1 MSGVVFFVIVIMR
14 PKYHQVHSIS
24 QPGGFMIEEG
34 YADRGRIMAVEF
46 DKKIIVYWWMV
57 SNFSLL
63 ITFVGIILM
72 PIWLPLG
79 WFVHKKQYDHMS
91 GALTDRSINM
101 RMGWL
106 FKKQQNIP
114 LDKLTDV
121 SIHEGPIL
129 NAFGVV
135 RMQFETAGAAP
146 FILTGV
152 KNANQ
157 FRDLVLQ
164 QRDSLV
170 SAPQQSAPSDD
181 SNDVLVEIRDIL
193 KQISE
198 NMSNE

>member
-1 MSGVVFFVIVIMR
+1 M
-14 PKYHQVHSIS
+14 
-24 QPGGFMIEEG
+24 ETG
-34 YADRGRIMAVEF
+34 YADRGHIMAVEF
-46 DKKIIVYWWMV
+46 DRKIIIYWWIMA
-57 SNFSLL
+57 NIGLL
-63 ITFVGIILM
+63 SSVVGIILM
-72 PIWLPLG
+72 PIWIPFG
-79 WFVHKKQYDHMS
+79 WLVHQKQYEHMS

-152 KNANQ
+152 KNSDQ

-170 SAPQQSAPSDD
+170 STNQKSTTSDD
-181 SNDVLVEIRDIL
+181 SDNVLVEIRDIL
-193 KQISE
+193 KQISSKISIE
-198 NMSNE
+198 Q

>member
-1 MSGVVFFVIVIMR
+1 ME
-14 PKYHQVHSIS
+14 P
-24 QPGGFMIEEG
+24 G
-34 YADRGRIMAVEF
+34 YADRGHIMAVEF
-46 DKKIIVYWWMV
+46 DRKIIVYWWIMA
-57 SNFSLL
+57 NLGLL
-63 ITFVGIILM
+63 ATMVGIILM
-72 PIWLPLG
+72 PIWLPFG
-79 WFVHKKQYDHMS
+79 WIVHRKQYEHMS

-152 KNANQ
+152 KNSNQ

-164 QRDSLV
+164 HRDSLV
-170 SAPQQSAPSDD
+170 SNPQQSAPSDD
-181 SNDVLVEIRDIL
+181 SNNVLFEIRDLL
-193 KQISE
+193 KEINTNLSSE
-198 NMSNE
+198 E

>member
-1 MSGVVFFVIVIMR
+1 VL
-14 PKYHQVHSIS
+14 
-24 QPGGFMIEEG
+24 FMEAG
-34 YADRGRIMAVEF
+34 YADRGHIMAVEF
-46 DKKIIVYWWMV
+46 DRKIIIYWWIMA
-57 SNFSLL
+57 NIGLL
-63 ITFVGIILM
+63 SSVVGIILM
-72 PIWLPLG
+72 PIWIPFG
-79 WFVHKKQYDHMS
+79 WLVHQKQYEHMS

-152 KNANQ
+152 KNSDQ

-170 SAPQQSAPSDD
+170 STNQKSTTSDD
-181 SNDVLVEIRDIL
+181 SDNVLVEIRDIL
-193 KQISE
+193 KQISSKI
-198 NMSNE
+198 SNEQ

>member
-1 MSGVVFFVIVIMR
+1 
-14 PKYHQVHSIS
+14 
-24 QPGGFMIEEG
+24 
-34 YADRGRIMAVEF
+34 MAVEF
-46 DKKIIVYWWMV
+46 DRKIIVYWWIMANVGLLVTMV
-57 SNFSLL
+57 GILL
-63 ITFVGIILM
+63 I
-72 PIWLPLG
+72 PIWFLFG
-79 WFVHKKQYDHMS
+79 WIVHKKQFDHMS

-101 RMGWL
+101 RIGWL

-121 SIHEGPIL
+121 SMHSGPIL

-146 FILTGV
+146 FIITGV
-152 KNANQ
+152 KNSEQ

-170 SAPQQSAPSDD
+170 YNPQQSASSED

-193 KQISE
+193 QQI
-198 NMSNE
+198 NANISNED

>member
-1 MSGVVFFVIVIMR
+1 ME
-14 PKYHQVHSIS
+14 P
-24 QPGGFMIEEG
+24 G
-34 YADRGRIMAVEF
+34 YADRGHIMAVEF
-46 DKKIIVYWWMV
+46 DRKIIVYWWLMA
-57 SNFSLL
+57 NLGLL
-63 ITFVGIILM
+63 VTVVGIIAM
-72 PIWLPLG
+72 VVWIPFG
-79 WFVHKKQYDHMS
+79 WIVHKKQFEHMS

-152 KNANQ
+152 KNSDQ

-170 SAPQQSAPSDD
+170 SAPQQSASSDD

-193 KQISE
+193 QQI
-198 NMSNE
+198 NANISNEE

>member
-1 MSGVVFFVIVIMR
+1 MME
-14 PKYHQVHSIS
+14 P
-24 QPGGFMIEEG
+24 G
-34 YADRGRIMAVEF
+34 YADRGHIMAVEF
-46 DKKIIVYWWMV
+46 DRKIIVYWWMMA
-57 SNFSLL
+57 NLGLL
-63 ITFVGIILM
+63 STVVGIILM
-72 PIWLPLG
+72 PIWLPFG
-79 WFVHKKQYDHMS
+79 WIVHRKQYEHMS

-135 RMQFETAGAAP
+135 RMHFETAGSAP

-152 KNANQ
+152 KDGPS
-157 FRDLVLQ
+157 FRDRVLE
-164 QRDSLV
+164 QRDSL
-170 SAPQQSAPSDD
+170 SDSTSSSGQTSQ

-193 KQISE
+193 QQI
-198 NMSNE
+198 NANISNEE

>member
-1 MSGVVFFVIVIMR
+1 ME
-14 PKYHQVHSIS
+14 P
-24 QPGGFMIEEG
+24 G
-34 YADRGRIMAVEF
+34 YADRGHIMAVEF
-46 DKKIIVYWWMV
+46 DRKIIVYWWLMA
-57 SNFSLL
+57 NFGLL
-63 ITFVGIILM
+63 VTVVGIIAM
-72 PIWLPLG
+72 VVWIPFG
-79 WFVHKKQYDHMS
+79 WIVHKKQFEHMS

-152 KNANQ
+152 KNSDQ

-170 SAPQQSAPSDD
+170 STPQQSAPSDD

-193 KQISE
+193 QQI
-198 NMSNE
+198 NANISNEE

>member
-1 MSGVVFFVIVIMR
+1 MME
-14 PKYHQVHSIS
+14 P
-24 QPGGFMIEEG
+24 G
-34 YADRGRIMAVEF
+34 YADRGHIMAVEF
-46 DKKIIVYWWMV
+46 DRKIIVYWWIMANLGLLV
-57 SNFSLL
+57 S
-63 ITFVGIILM
+63 FVGIIAM
-72 PIWLPLG
+72 VVWIPFG
-79 WFVHKKQYDHMS
+79 WIVHKKQYEHMS

-152 KNANQ
+152 KNSDQ
-157 FRDLVLQ
+157 FRDIVLQ
-164 QRDSLV
+164 ERDSLV
-170 SAPQQSAPSDD
+170 ANPKQSAPSDD
-181 SNDVLVEIRDIL
+181 SNDVLVEIRDIV
-193 KQISE
+193 K
-198 NMSNE
+198 

>member
-1 MSGVVFFVIVIMR
+1 
-14 PKYHQVHSIS
+14 
-24 QPGGFMIEEG
+24 
-34 YADRGRIMAVEF
+34 MAVEF
-46 DKKIIVYWWMV
+46 DRKIIVYWWIMA
-57 SNFSLL
+57 NLGLL
-63 ITFVGIILM
+63 VTFVGIIAM
-72 PIWLPLG
+72 VVWIPFG
-79 WFVHKKQYDHMS
+79 WIVHKKQYEHMS

-152 KNANQ
+152 KNSDQ

-170 SAPQQSAPSDD
+170 SSPQQSASSGD

-193 KQISE
+193 QQINE
-198 NMSNE
+198 NISNEE

>member
-1 MSGVVFFVIVIMR
+1 ME
-14 PKYHQVHSIS
+14 P
-24 QPGGFMIEEG
+24 G
-34 YADRGRIMAVEF
+34 YADRGHIMAVEF
-46 DKKIIVYWWMV
+46 DRKIIIYWWMMA
-57 SNFSLL
+57 NLGLL
-63 ITFVGIILM
+63 VTVVGIIAM
-72 PIWLPLG
+72 VVWIPFG
-79 WFVHKKQYDHMS
+79 WIVHKKQFEHMS

-152 KNANQ
+152 KNSDQ

-170 SAPQQSAPSDD
+170 SAPQQSASSDD

-193 KQISE
+193 QQI
-198 NMSNE
+198 NANISNEE

>member
-1 MSGVVFFVIVIMR
+1 MFGFAVSVIGIPLAILWIVIGI
-14 PKYHQVHSIS
+14 PVH
-24 QPGGFMIEEG
+24 
-34 YADRGRIMAVEF
+34 
-46 DKKIIVYWWMV
+46 
-57 SNFSLL
+57 N
-63 ITFVGIILM
+63 
-72 PIWLPLG
+72 
-79 WFVHKKQYDHMS
+79 KQFQNLS
-91 GALTDRSINM
+91 CALTDRSINM
-101 RMGWL
+101 RKGWL

-152 KNANQ
+152 KNSDQ

-170 SAPQQSAPSDD
+170 STPQQSAPSDD

-193 KQISE
+193 QQI
-198 NMSNE
+198 NANISNEE

>member
-1 MSGVVFFVIVIMR
+1 MA
-14 PKYHQVHSIS
+14 
-24 QPGGFMIEEG
+24 EG
-34 YADRGRIMAVEF
+34 YADKGHIMAVEF
-46 DKKIIVYWWMV
+46 DRKIIVYWWIMA
-57 SNFSLL
+57 NLGLL
-63 ITFVGIILM
+63 VTVVGIIAM
-72 PIWLPLG
+72 IVWIPFG
-79 WFVHKKQYDHMS
+79 WIVHKKQFEHMS

-152 KNANQ
+152 KNSDQ

-170 SAPQQSAPSDD
+170 STPQQSAPSDD

-193 KQISE
+193 QQINTNLSDDE
-198 NMSNE
+198 E

>member
-1 MSGVVFFVIVIMR
+1 MA
-14 PKYHQVHSIS
+14 
-24 QPGGFMIEEG
+24 EG
-34 YADRGRIMAVEF
+34 YADKGHIMAVEF
-46 DKKIIVYWWMV
+46 DRKIIVYWWIMA
-57 SNFSLL
+57 NLGLL
-63 ITFVGIILM
+63 VTVVGIIAM
-72 PIWLPLG
+72 IVWIPFG
-79 WFVHKKQYDHMS
+79 WIVHKKQFEHMS
-91 GALTDRSINM
+91 GALTDSSINM

-152 KNANQ
+152 KNSDQ

-170 SAPQQSAPSDD
+170 STPQQSAPSDD

-193 KQISE
+193 QQINTNLSDDE
-198 NMSNE
+198 E

>member
-1 MSGVVFFVIVIMR
+1 
-14 PKYHQVHSIS
+14 
-24 QPGGFMIEEG
+24 
-34 YADRGRIMAVEF
+34 MAVEF
-46 DKKIIVYWWMV
+46 DRKIIVYWWIMA
-57 SNFSLL
+57 NLGLL
-63 ITFVGIILM
+63 VTFVGIIAM
-72 PIWLPLG
+72 VVWIPFG
-79 WFVHKKQYDHMS
+79 WIVHKKQYEHMS

-152 KNANQ
+152 KNSDQ

-170 SAPQQSAPSDD
+170 SNPQQSAPSDD
-181 SNDVLVEIRDIL
+181 SNDVLVEIREIL
-193 KQISE
+193 QQI
-198 NMSNE
+198 NTNLSNEE

>member
-1 MSGVVFFVIVIMR
+1 MD
-14 PKYHQVHSIS
+14 
-24 QPGGFMIEEG
+24 EELG
-34 YADRGRIMAVEF
+34 YADRGHIMAVEF
-46 DKKIIVYWWMV
+46 DRKIIVYWWIMA
-57 SNFSLL
+57 NFGLL
-63 ITFVGIILM
+63 ASVIGIPLM
-72 PIWLPLG
+72 LIWLPFG
-79 WFVHKKQYDHMS
+79 WFAHQKQFEYMS

-101 RMGWL
+101 RMGWI

-152 KNANQ
+152 RNSGE
-157 FRDLVLQ
+157 FRDLVLK

-170 SAPQQSAPSDD
+170 TSPNQQSSASTE
-181 SNDVLVEIRDIL
+181 SGDVLIEIRDLL
-193 KQISE
+193 KEINTNLSSE
-198 NMSNE
+198 E

>member
-1 MSGVVFFVIVIMR
+1 
-14 PKYHQVHSIS
+14 
-24 QPGGFMIEEG
+24 
-34 YADRGRIMAVEF
+34 MAVEF
-46 DKKIIVYWWMV
+46 DRKIIVYWWMMA
-57 SNFSLL
+57 NLGLL
-63 ITFVGIILM
+63 VTVVGIIAM
-72 PIWLPLG
+72 VVWIPFG
-79 WFVHKKQYDHMS
+79 WIVHKKQFEHMS

-152 KNANQ
+152 KNSDQ

-170 SAPQQSAPSDD
+170 STPQQSAPSDD

-193 KQISE
+193 QQI
-198 NMSNE
+198 NANISNEE

>member
-1 MSGVVFFVIVIMR
+1 
-14 PKYHQVHSIS
+14 
-24 QPGGFMIEEG
+24 
-34 YADRGRIMAVEF
+34 MAVEF
-46 DKKIIVYWWMV
+46 DRKIIIYWWMMA
-57 SNFSLL
+57 NIGLL
-63 ITFVGIILM
+63 TSVVGIILM
-72 PIWLPLG
+72 PIWIPFG
-79 WFVHKKQYDHMS
+79 WLVHQKQYEHMS

-152 KNANQ
+152 KNSDQ

-170 SAPQQSAPSDD
+170 STTQKSATSDD
-181 SNDVLVEIRDIL
+181 SGNVLVEIRDIL
-193 KQISE
+193 QEISTKI
-198 NMSNE
+198 SNEE

>member
-1 MSGVVFFVIVIMR
+1 ME
-14 PKYHQVHSIS
+14 P
-24 QPGGFMIEEG
+24 G
-34 YADRGRIMAVEF
+34 YADRGHIMAVEF
-46 DKKIIVYWWMV
+46 DRKIIVYWWIMA
-57 SNFSLL
+57 NLGLL
-63 ITFVGIILM
+63 VTFVGIIAM
-72 PIWLPLG
+72 VVWIPFG
-79 WFVHKKQYDHMS
+79 WIVHKKQFEHMS

-152 KNANQ
+152 KNSDQ

-170 SAPQQSAPSDD
+170 STPQQSAPSDD

-193 KQISE
+193 QQINTNLSDDE
-198 NMSNE
+198 E

>member
-1 MSGVVFFVIVIMR
+1 MA
-14 PKYHQVHSIS
+14 
-24 QPGGFMIEEG
+24 EG
-34 YADRGRIMAVEF
+34 YADRGHIMAVEF
-46 DKKIIVYWWMV
+46 DRKIIVYWWIMA
-57 SNFSLL
+57 NLGLL
-63 ITFVGIILM
+63 VTVVGIIAM
-72 PIWLPLG
+72 IVWIPFG
-79 WFVHKKQYDHMS
+79 WIVHKKQFEHMS

-152 KNANQ
+152 KNSDQ

-170 SAPQQSAPSDD
+170 STPQQSAPSDD
-181 SNDVLVEIRDIL
+181 SNNVLVEIRDIL
-193 KQISE
+193 QQINANLSDDE
-198 NMSNE
+198 E

>member
-1 MSGVVFFVIVIMR
+1 MME
-14 PKYHQVHSIS
+14 P
-24 QPGGFMIEEG
+24 G
-34 YADRGRIMAVEF
+34 YADRGHIMAVEF
-46 DKKIIVYWWMV
+46 DRKIIVYWWIMA
-57 SNFSLL
+57 NLGLL
-63 ITFVGIILM
+63 VTFVGIIAM
-72 PIWLPLG
+72 VVWIPFG
-79 WFVHKKQYDHMS
+79 WIVHKKQFEHMS

-152 KNANQ
+152 KNSDQ

-170 SAPQQSAPSDD
+170 SNPQQSAPSDD

-193 KQISE
+193 QQI
-198 NMSNE
+198 NTNLSNEE

>member
-1 MSGVVFFVIVIMR
+1 MME
-14 PKYHQVHSIS
+14 P
-24 QPGGFMIEEG
+24 G
-34 YADRGRIMAVEF
+34 YADRGHIMAVEF
-46 DKKIIVYWWMV
+46 DRKIIVYWWIMA
-57 SNFSLL
+57 NLGLL
-63 ITFVGIILM
+63 VTFVGIKAMVVWI
-72 PIWLPLG
+72 PFG
-79 WFVHKKQYDHMS
+79 WIVLKKQYEHMS

-135 RMQFETAGAAP
+135 RMQFEPAGAAP

-152 KNANQ
+152 KNSDQ

-164 QRDSLV
+164 QRDSLI

-181 SNDVLVEIRDIL
+181 SNDGLVEIRDIL
-193 KQISE
+193 QQI
-198 NMSNE
+198 NTNLSNEE

>member
-1 MSGVVFFVIVIMR
+1 MGRMA
-14 PKYHQVHSIS
+14 
-24 QPGGFMIEEG
+24 EG
-34 YADRGRIMAVEF
+34 YADRGHIMAVEF
-46 DKKIIVYWWMV
+46 DRKIIVYWWIMA
-57 SNFSLL
+57 NLGLL
-63 ITFVGIILM
+63 VTVVGIIAM
-72 PIWLPLG
+72 IVWIPFG
-79 WFVHKKQYDHMS
+79 WIVHKKQFEHMS

-152 KNANQ
+152 KNSDQ

-170 SAPQQSAPSDD
+170 STPQQSAPSDD

-193 KQISE
+193 QQINTNLSDDE
-198 NMSNE
+198 E

>member
-1 MSGVVFFVIVIMR
+1 MME
-14 PKYHQVHSIS
+14 P
-24 QPGGFMIEEG
+24 G
-34 YADRGRIMAVEF
+34 YADRGHIMAVEF
-46 DKKIIVYWWMV
+46 DRKIIVYWWIMA
-57 SNFSLL
+57 NLGLL
-63 ITFVGIILM
+63 VTFVGIIAM
-72 PIWLPLG
+72 VVWIPFG
-79 WFVHKKQYDHMS
+79 WIVHKKQYEHMS

-146 FILTGV
+146 FIITGV
-152 KNANQ
+152 KNSEQ

-170 SAPQQSAPSDD
+170 YNPQQSASSED

-193 KQISE
+193 QQI
-198 NMSNE
+198 NANISNED

>member
-1 MSGVVFFVIVIMR
+1 MA
-14 PKYHQVHSIS
+14 
-24 QPGGFMIEEG
+24 EG
-34 YADRGRIMAVEF
+34 YADSGHMFSVEF
-46 DKKIIVYWWMV
+46 DRKVIVYWWLAAMGGMAV
-57 SNFSLL
+57 S
-63 ITFVGIILM
+63 IIGIPLAIL
-72 PIWLPLG
+72 WLFLG
-79 WFVHKKQYDHMS
+79 WIVHKKQFENLS
-91 GALTDRSINM
+91 CELTDRSINL

-152 KNANQ
+152 KNSDQ

-170 SAPQQSAPSDD
+170 SNPQQSAPSDD

-193 KQISE
+193 QQI
-198 NMSNE
+198 NTNLSNEE

>member
-1 MSGVVFFVIVIMR
+1 MA
-14 PKYHQVHSIS
+14 
-24 QPGGFMIEEG
+24 EG
-34 YADRGRIMAVEF
+34 YADRGHIMAVEF
-46 DKKIIVYWWMV
+46 DRKIIVYWWIMA
-57 SNFSLL
+57 NLGLL
-63 ITFVGIILM
+63 ATVVGIIAM
-72 PIWLPLG
+72 IVWIPFG
-79 WFVHKKQYDHMS
+79 WIVHKKQFEHMS

-152 KNANQ
+152 KNSDQ

-170 SAPQQSAPSDD
+170 STPQQSAPSDD

-193 KQISE
+193 QQINTNLSDDE
-198 NMSNE
+198 E